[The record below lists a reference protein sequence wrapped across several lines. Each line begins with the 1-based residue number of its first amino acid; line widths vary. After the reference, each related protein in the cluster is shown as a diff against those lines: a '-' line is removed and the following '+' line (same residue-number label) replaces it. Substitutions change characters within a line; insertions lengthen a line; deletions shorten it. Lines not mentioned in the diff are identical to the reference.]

1 MAVWESSTKM
11 VNDFNLS
18 EKSEHFSLPIYPLTL
33 WSKTIRLETQS
44 ILVCCTA
51 TELLMGLFEAEEFIW
66 YGTMREKML
75 EASKRCHL
83 SRVDF
88 DGKYYA

>member
-11 VNDFNLS
+11 VNDFNLP

-33 WSKTIRLETQS
+33 WSKTIRLETHS

-66 YGTMREKML
+66 YGTMRERN
-75 EASKRCHL
+75 A
-83 SRVDF
+83 
-88 DGKYYA
+88 

>member
-11 VNDFNLS
+11 VNDFNLP

-51 TELLMGLFEAEEFIW
+51 TALLMGLFEAEEFIW
-66 YGTMREKML
+66 YETMRERN
-75 EASKRCHL
+75 A
-83 SRVDF
+83 
-88 DGKYYA
+88 